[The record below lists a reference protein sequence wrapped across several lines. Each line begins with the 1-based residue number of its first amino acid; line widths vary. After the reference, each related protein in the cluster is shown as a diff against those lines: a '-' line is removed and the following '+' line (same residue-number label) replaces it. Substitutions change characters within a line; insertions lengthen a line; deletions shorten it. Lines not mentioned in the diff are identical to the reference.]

1 MSSEQ
6 QSPSQADEASDKMG
20 LWSIIKSVFAAGL
33 GVQSSANRE
42 RDFKQG
48 NAKVFFVAGLIFTI
62 IFIGSVY
69 GVVKLVLAN
78 AG

>member
-1 MSSEQ
+1 MSNEQ
-6 QSPSQADEASDKMG
+6 HSPSQADETSDKMG

>member
-1 MSSEQ
+1 MSTEQ
-6 QSPSQADEASDKMG
+6 NPSSQTDEQSKTMG
-20 LWSIIKSVFAAGL
+20 LWPIIKSVFAAGL

-62 IFIGSVY
+62 IFIASVY

>member
-1 MSSEQ
+1 MSAEQSNGQPEEQSE
-6 QSPSQADEASDKMG
+6 KMG
-20 LWSIIKSVFAAGL
+20 LWPIVKSVFAAGL

-48 NAKVFFVAGLIFTI
+48 NAKVFFVAGLVFTV

>member
-1 MSSEQ
+1 MSAEQSNDQSEEQ
-6 QSPSQADEASDKMG
+6 PEKMG
-20 LWSIIKSVFAAGL
+20 LWPIVKSVFAAGL

-48 NAKVFFVAGLIFTI
+48 NAKVFFVAGLVFTV

>member
-1 MSSEQ
+1 MSTEQ
-6 QSPSQADEASDKMG
+6 NSSSQTDEQSKTMG
-20 LWSIIKSVFAAGL
+20 LWPIIKSVFAAGL